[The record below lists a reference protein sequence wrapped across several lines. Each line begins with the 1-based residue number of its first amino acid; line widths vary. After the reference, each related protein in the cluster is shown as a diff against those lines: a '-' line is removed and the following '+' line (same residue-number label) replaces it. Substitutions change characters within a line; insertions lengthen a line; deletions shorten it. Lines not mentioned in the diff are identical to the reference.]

1 MTNIANIE
9 IFKNEEFGSVRVVVI
24 DNDPWFVGRDVAA
37 ALGYANTKDALGKHI
52 DAEDKRIIQRS
63 SGATF
68 NIPPRGLTVI
78 NESGLYS
85 LMLSCRLASGK
96 RFKRWIT
103 AEVLPT
109 IRKNGFYITDPLLQ
123 QFARDPDFAHAVV
136 DALYEQSERVNELAP
151 KAYYFD
157 AFVDPGDAVPIRI
170 AAKQLGV
177 SEHWL
182 VRLLVGCRM
191 LYRCDG
197 RLVPY
202 ADKRF
207 RGMFAVKERSTLV
220 TPLGKQVLHEFIGM
234 LNSDGKAAV

>member
-1 MTNIANIE
+1 MTNTNME

-24 DNDPWFVGRDVAA
+24 DNDPWFVGRDVAT
-37 ALGYANTKDALGKHI
+37 ALGYANTKDALAKHV
-52 DAEDKRIIQRS
+52 DHEDKRIIQRS

-68 NIPPRGLTVI
+68 EIPARGLTII

-136 DALYEQSERVNELAP
+136 DALYEQTDRVVQQARYI
-151 KAYYFD
+151 KD
-157 AFVDPGDAVPIRI
+157 FVDPAGVSLRV
-170 AAKQLGV
+170 AAKQLNV
-177 SEHWL
+177 PEHWFIRFL
-182 VRLLVGCRM
+182 VKGRF
-191 LYRCDG
+191 LYRCG
-197 RLVPY
+197 RYLLPY
-202 ADKRF
+202 AEVKNK
-207 RGMFAVKERSTLV
+207 GCFAVKDGQTLV
-220 TPLGKQVLHEFIGM
+220 TPK
-234 LNSDGKAAV
+234 GKAMLRDLLMCQ

>member
-1 MTNIANIE
+1 MTNTNME
-9 IFKNEEFGSVRVVVI
+9 IFKNKEFGSVRVVVI

-68 NIPPRGLTVI
+68 EIPARGLTII

-136 DALYEQSERVNELAP
+136 DALYEQTDRVVQQARYI
-151 KAYYFD
+151 KD
-157 AFVDPGDAVPIRI
+157 FVDPAGGVSLRV
-170 AAKQLGV
+170 AAKQLNV
-177 SEHWL
+177 PEHWFIRFL
-182 VRLLVGCRM
+182 VKGRF
-191 LYRCDG
+191 LYRCG
-197 RLVPY
+197 RYLLPY
-202 ADKRF
+202 AEVKNK
-207 RGMFAVKERSTLV
+207 GCFAVKDGQTLV
-220 TPLGKQVLHEFIGM
+220 TPK
-234 LNSDGKAAV
+234 GKAMLRDLLMCQ

>member
-1 MTNIANIE
+1 MTNTSME

-37 ALGYANTKDALGKHI
+37 ALGYANTKDALGKHVE
-52 DAEDKRIIQRS
+52 AEDKRIIQRS

-68 NIPPRGLTVI
+68 EIPARGLTII

-123 QFARDPDFAHAVV
+123 QFARDPDFAHSVV
-136 DALYEQSERVNELAP
+136 DALYEQTDRVVQQARYI
-151 KAYYFD
+151 KD
-157 AFVDPGDAVPIRI
+157 FVDPDGGVSLRV
-170 AAKQLGV
+170 AAKQLNV
-177 SEHWL
+177 PEHWFMRFL
-182 VRLLVGCRM
+182 IKGRF
-191 LYRCDG
+191 LYRCG
-197 RLVPY
+197 RYLLPY
-202 ADKRF
+202 AEVKNK
-207 RGMFAVKERSTLV
+207 GCFAVKDGQTLV
-220 TPLGKQVLHEFIGM
+220 TPK
-234 LNSDGKAAV
+234 GKAMLRDLLMCQ

>member
-1 MTNIANIE
+1 MTNTNME

-52 DAEDKRIIQRS
+52 DAEDKKIIQRS

-96 RFKRWIT
+96 SFKRWIT

-136 DALYEQSERVNELAP
+136 DALYEQTDRVVQQARYI
-151 KAYYFD
+151 KD
-157 AFVDPGDAVPIRI
+157 FVDPAGGVSLRV
-170 AAKQLGV
+170 AAKQLNV
-177 SEHWL
+177 PEHWFIRFL
-182 VRLLVGCRM
+182 VKGRF
-191 LYRCDG
+191 LYRCD
-197 RLVPY
+197 RYLLPY
-202 ADKRF
+202 AEVKNK
-207 RGMFAVKERSTLV
+207 GYFAVKDGQTLV
-220 TPLGKQVLHEFIGM
+220 TPK
-234 LNSDGKAAV
+234 GKAMLRDLLMCQ

>member
-1 MTNIANIE
+1 MTNTNME

-52 DAEDKRIIQRS
+52 DAEDKQIIQRS

-109 IRKNGFYITDPLLQ
+109 IRKNGLYITDPLLQ

-136 DALYEQSERVNELAP
+136 DALYEQTDRVVQQARYI
-151 KAYYFD
+151 KD
-157 AFVDPGDAVPIRI
+157 FVDPDGGVSLRV
-170 AAKQLGV
+170 AAKQLNV
-177 SEHWL
+177 PEHWFMRFL
-182 VRLLVGCRM
+182 IKGRF
-191 LYRCDG
+191 LYRCG
-197 RLVPY
+197 RYLLPY
-202 ADKRF
+202 AEVKNE
-207 RGMFAVKERSTLV
+207 GCFAVKDGQTLV
-220 TPLGKQVLHEFIGM
+220 TPK
-234 LNSDGKAAV
+234 GKAMLRDLFMCQ

>member
-1 MTNIANIE
+1 MTNTNME

-52 DAEDKRIIQRS
+52 DAEDKKIIQRS

-136 DALYEQSERVNELAP
+136 DALYEQTDRVVQQARYI
-151 KAYYFD
+151 KD
-157 AFVDPGDAVPIRI
+157 FVDPDGGVSPRV
-170 AAKQLGV
+170 AAKQLNV
-177 SEHWL
+177 PEHWFMRFL
-182 VRLLVGCRM
+182 IKGRF
-191 LYRCDG
+191 LYRCG
-197 RLVPY
+197 RYLLPY
-202 ADKRF
+202 AEVKNE
-207 RGMFAVKERSTLV
+207 GCFAVKDGQTLV
-220 TPLGKQVLHEFIGM
+220 TPK
-234 LNSDGKAAV
+234 GKAMLRDLLMCQ